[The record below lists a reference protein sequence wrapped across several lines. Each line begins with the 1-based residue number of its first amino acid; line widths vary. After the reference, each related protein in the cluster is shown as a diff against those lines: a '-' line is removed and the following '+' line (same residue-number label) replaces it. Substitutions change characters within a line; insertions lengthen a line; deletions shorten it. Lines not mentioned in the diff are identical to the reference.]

1 MFESKSQ
8 ENKNE
13 YEDDDKTIDQNEI
26 IKEKN
31 DDLDKVIANQNHLK
45 IK

>member
-26 IKEKN
+26 IKEK
-31 DDLDKVIANQNHLK
+31 K
-45 IK
+45 